1 MYRHIGDVVARFFS
15 ALSYDKRRLFI
26 GVGLSLLTVF
36 LSATVA
42 AVGKH
47 LSGMQVP
54 VSAMIVAQYSISFL
68 FTLPGVA
75 RGGIGS
81 LRSERPAMHLLRGL
95 SGVACF
101 YCYFFAISKISLL
114 EATLLRN
121 SAPLMVPLL
130 IFFALR
136 ESISR
141 RSLPPLLVGF
151 LGVILVLRPG
161 FAELSVW
168 HLVALAS
175 GLGLAVSMIS
185 TRLLASTE
193 PASRILFYYF
203 AVSLIVSVPFFLWQ
217 GGEIV
222 VAAYPWLLYMGVVIY
237 LCFLLYTWAYS
248 YASASVL
255 APTSYFAVAFGGLL
269 DWLIWGLLPDT
280 FTFIGIALVILGGVM
295 VVGGRDDAKT

>member
-1 MYRHIGDVVARFFS
+1 MADFPFRFS
-15 ALSYDKRRLFI
+15 QDRRRLAI

-54 VSAMIVAQYSISFL
+54 VSAMIVAQYSISFV
-68 FTLPGVA
+68 FTLPSVA
-75 RGGIGS
+75 RGGVAS
-81 LRSERPAMHLLRGL
+81 LRSERLPMHLLRGL

-101 YCYFFAISKISLL
+101 YLYFFALSKISLL

-130 IFFALR
+130 IFLALR
-136 ESISR
+136 EPVSR
-141 RSLPPLLVGF
+141 RSLPPLLLGF
-151 LGVILVLRPG
+151 AGVVLVLRPG
-161 FAELSVW
+161 FAELSIW
-168 HLVALAS
+168 HLVALGS
-175 GLGLAVSMIS
+175 GLGLAISMIT
-185 TRLLASTE
+185 TRMLASTE
-193 PASRILFYYF
+193 PANRVLFYYF
-203 AVSLIVSVPFFLWQ
+203 SVSLMVSVPFFLWQ
-217 GGEIV
+217 GGDV
-222 VAAYPWLLYMGVVIY
+222 HLSAYPWLLYMGVVIY
-237 LCFLLYTWAYS
+237 LCFLLYTWAYR

-255 APTSYFAVAFGGLL
+255 APTSYFAVVFGGLL

-280 FTFIGIALVILGGVM
+280 LTLIGIALVILGGVM

>member
-1 MYRHIGDVVARFFS
+1 MADFPFRFS
-15 ALSYDKRRLFI
+15 QDRRRLAI

-54 VSAMIVAQYSISFL
+54 VSAMIVAQYSISFV
-68 FTLPGVA
+68 FTLPSVA
-75 RGGIGS
+75 RGGVAS
-81 LRSERPAMHLLRGL
+81 LRSERLPMHFLRGL

-101 YCYFFAISKISLL
+101 YFYFFALSKISLL

-130 IFFALR
+130 IFLALR
-136 ESISR
+136 EPVSR
-141 RSLPPLLVGF
+141 RSLPPLLLGF
-151 LGVILVLRPG
+151 AGVVLVLRPG
-161 FAELSVW
+161 FAELSIW
-168 HLVALAS
+168 HLVALGS
-175 GLGLAVSMIS
+175 GLGLAISMIT
-185 TRLLASTE
+185 TRMLASTE
-193 PASRILFYYF
+193 PANRILFYYF
-203 AVSLIVSVPFFLWQ
+203 SVSLMVSVPFFLWQ
-217 GGEIV
+217 GGDV
-222 VAAYPWLLYMGVVIY
+222 HLSAYPWLLYMGVVIY
-237 LCFLLYTWAYS
+237 LCFLLYTWAYR

-255 APTSYFAVAFGGLL
+255 APTSYFAVVFGGVL

-280 FTFIGIALVILGGVM
+280 LTLIGIALVILGGVM

>member
-1 MYRHIGDVVARFFS
+1 MTRTTLTISD
-15 ALSYDKRRLFI
+15 DKRRLFI

-75 RGGIGS
+75 RNGLGS
-81 LRSERPAMHLLRGL
+81 LRTERRAMHLLRGL

-101 YCYFFAISKISLL
+101 YCYFFALSKISLL

-130 IFFALR
+130 IFLALR
-136 ESISR
+136 EPISR
-141 RSLPPLLVGF
+141 RSLPPLLIGF
-151 LGVILVLRPG
+151 LGVVLVLRPG
-161 FAELSVW
+161 FAELSLW
-168 HLVALAS
+168 HLVALGS
-175 GLGLAVSMIS
+175 GLGLAISMIT
-185 TRLLASTE
+185 TRLLASSE

-203 AVSLIVSVPFFLWQ
+203 AVSLLVSLPFFVWQ
-217 GGEIV
+217 GGEI
-222 VAAYPWLLYMGVVIY
+222 AAAALPWLLYMGVVIY

-255 APTSYFAVAFGGLL
+255 APTSYFAVVFGGLL
-269 DWLIWGLLPDT
+269 DWWLWGLLPDQLT
-280 FTFIGIALVILGGVM
+280 LAGIALVILGGVM
-295 VVGGRDDAKT
+295 VVGGRDESKT

>member
-1 MYRHIGDVVARFFS
+1 MLGGVVAGFPFRFS
-15 ALSYDKRRLFI
+15 QDRRRLAI

-54 VSAMIVAQYSISFL
+54 VSAMIVAQYSISFV
-68 FTLPGVA
+68 FTLPSVA
-75 RGGIGS
+75 RGGVAS
-81 LRSERPAMHLLRGL
+81 LRSERLPMHFLRGL

-101 YCYFFAISKISLL
+101 YFYFFALSKISLL

-130 IFFALR
+130 IFLALR
-136 ESISR
+136 EPVSR
-141 RSLPPLLVGF
+141 RSLPPLLLGF
-151 LGVILVLRPG
+151 AGVVLVLRPG
-161 FAELSVW
+161 FAELSIW
-168 HLVALAS
+168 HLVALGS
-175 GLGLAVSMIS
+175 GLGLAISMIT
-185 TRLLASTE
+185 TRMLASSE
-193 PASRILFYYF
+193 PANRILFYYF
-203 AVSLIVSVPFFLWQ
+203 AVSLMVSVPFFLWQ
-217 GGEIV
+217 GGDV
-222 VAAYPWLLYMGVVIY
+222 HLSAYPWLLYMGVVIY
-237 LCFLLYTWAYS
+237 LCFLLYTWAYR

-255 APTSYFAVAFGGLL
+255 APTSYFAVVFGGLL

-280 FTFIGIALVILGGVM
+280 LTLIGIALVILGGVM

>member
-1 MYRHIGDVVARFFS
+1 MARTTLTIS
-15 ALSYDKRRLFI
+15 DDKRRLFI

-75 RGGIGS
+75 RSGLGS
-81 LRSERPAMHLLRGL
+81 LRTERRAMHLLRGL

-101 YCYFFAISKISLL
+101 YCYFFALSKISLL

-130 IFFALR
+130 IFLALR
-136 ESISR
+136 EPISR
-141 RSLPPLLVGF
+141 RSLPPLLIGF
-151 LGVILVLRPG
+151 LGVVLVLRPG
-161 FAELSVW
+161 FAELSIW
-168 HLVALAS
+168 HLVALGS
-175 GLGLAVSMIS
+175 GLGLAISMIT
-185 TRLLASTE
+185 TRLLASSE

-203 AVSLIVSVPFFLWQ
+203 AVSLLVSLPFFVWQ
-217 GGEIV
+217 GGEI
-222 VAAYPWLLYMGVVIY
+222 AAAALPWLLYMGVVIY

-255 APTSYFAVAFGGLL
+255 APTSYFAVVFGGLL
-269 DWLIWGLLPDT
+269 DWWLWGLLPDQLT
-280 FTFIGIALVILGGVM
+280 LAGIALVILGGVM
-295 VVGGRDDAKT
+295 VVGGRDESKT

>member
-1 MYRHIGDVVARFFS
+1 MLGSVVADSSFRFS
-15 ALSYDKRRLFI
+15 QDRRHLAI

-54 VSAMIVAQYSISFL
+54 VSAMIVAQYSISFV
-68 FTLPGVA
+68 FTLPSVA
-75 RGGIGS
+75 RGGVAS
-81 LRSERPAMHLLRGL
+81 LRSERLPMHLLRGL

-101 YCYFFAISKISLL
+101 YFYFFALSKISLL

-130 IFFALR
+130 IFLALR
-136 ESISR
+136 EPVSR
-141 RSLPPLLVGF
+141 RSLPPLLLGF
-151 LGVILVLRPG
+151 AGVVLVLRPG
-161 FAELSVW
+161 FAELSIW
-168 HLVALAS
+168 HLVALGS
-175 GLGLAVSMIS
+175 GLGLAISMIT
-185 TRLLASTE
+185 TRMLASTE
-193 PASRILFYYF
+193 PANRILFYYF
-203 AVSLIVSVPFFLWQ
+203 AVSLMVSVPFFLWQ
-217 GGEIV
+217 GGDV
-222 VAAYPWLLYMGVVIY
+222 HLSAYPWLLYMGVVIY
-237 LCFLLYTWAYS
+237 LCFLLYTWAYR

-255 APTSYFAVAFGGLL
+255 APTSYFAVVFGGLL

-280 FTFIGIALVILGGVM
+280 LTLIGIALVILGGVM

>member
-1 MYRHIGDVVARFFS
+1 MADFPFRFS
-15 ALSYDKRRLFI
+15 QDRRRLAI

-54 VSAMIVAQYSISFL
+54 VSAMIVAQYSISFV
-68 FTLPGVA
+68 FTLPSVA
-75 RGGIGS
+75 RGGVAS
-81 LRSERPAMHLLRGL
+81 LRSERLPMHLLRGL

-101 YCYFFAISKISLL
+101 YFYFFALSKISLL

-130 IFFALR
+130 IFLALR
-136 ESISR
+136 EPVSR
-141 RSLPPLLVGF
+141 RSLPPLLLGF
-151 LGVILVLRPG
+151 AGVVLVLRPG
-161 FAELSVW
+161 FAELSIW
-168 HLVALAS
+168 HLVALGS
-175 GLGLAVSMIS
+175 GLGLAISMIT
-185 TRLLASTE
+185 TRMLASTE
-193 PASRILFYYF
+193 PANRILFYYF
-203 AVSLIVSVPFFLWQ
+203 AVSLMVSVPFFLWQ
-217 GGEIV
+217 GGDV
-222 VAAYPWLLYMGVVIY
+222 HLSAYPWLLYMGGVIY
-237 LCFLLYTWAYS
+237 LCFLLYTWAYR

-255 APTSYFAVAFGGLL
+255 APTSYFAVVFGGLL

-280 FTFIGIALVILGGVM
+280 LTLIGIALVILGGVM